1 MAEAVFF
8 VFAAVALVSAVLV
21 VASRSIVHSA
31 LYLVLSFLAVAG
43 LFILQGA
50 EFLGAVQI
58 LLYAGSIVV
67 MFVFVVMMVNLKE
80 TLGPQWAT
88 LRSMGGLLLGSAV
101 LLQLLIITLRSAGWI
116 AAPGAGLPTGD
127 GDGTQHIQ
135 LLGETLFREHI
146 LPFEILSLVLLAAL
160 FGLLVIGRR
169 K

>member
-1 MAEAVFF
+1 MAMALFF
-8 VFAAVALVSAVLV
+8 LFATVALVCAILV
-21 VASRSIVHSA
+21 ITSSQVVYSA

-80 TLGPQWAT
+80 PLGPHWASV
-88 LRSMGGLLLGSAV
+88 RSVGGLLLGGVV
-101 LLQLLIITLRSAGWI
+101 LLELFWIYGSSRGWLAVPSAGLD
-116 AAPGAGLPTGD
+116 PGPG
-127 GDGTQHIQ
+127 HIQ
-135 LLGETLFREHI
+135 TLGLVLFREFL
-146 LPFEILSLVLLAAL
+146 LPFEILSLVLLAAV
-160 FGLLVIGRR
+160 FGLLVIGKR

>member
-1 MAEAVFF
+1 MTMALFF
-8 VFAAVALVSAVLV
+8 LFAAVALASAILV
-21 VASRSIVHSA
+21 ITTRHVVYSA

-80 TLGPQWAT
+80 PLGPHWASV
-88 LRSMGGLLLGSAV
+88 RSIGGLFIGGVVFLELFWIFGSSRGWLSAP
-101 LLQLLIITLRSAGWI
+101 SAGLD
-116 AAPGAGLPTGD
+116 PGGG
-127 GDGTQHIQ
+127 HIQ
-135 LLGETLFREHI
+135 ILGNVLFREFL
-146 LPFEILSLVLLAAL
+146 LPFEILSLVLLAAV
-160 FGLLVIGRR
+160 FGLLVIGKR

>member
-1 MAEAVFF
+1 MAMALFF
-8 VFAAVALVSAVLV
+8 LFATVALVCAILV
-21 VASRSIVHSA
+21 ITSSQVVYSA

-80 TLGPQWAT
+80 PLGPHWASV
-88 LRSMGGLLLGSAV
+88 RSVGGLLLGGVV
-101 LLQLLIITLRSAGWI
+101 LLELFWIFGSSRGWLAVPSAGLD
-116 AAPGAGLPTGD
+116 PGAG
-127 GDGTQHIQ
+127 HIQ
-135 LLGETLFREHI
+135 TLGTVLFREFL
-146 LPFEILSLVLLAAL
+146 LPFEILSLVLLAAV
-160 FGLLVIGRR
+160 FGLLVIGKR

>member
-1 MAEAVFF
+1 MATAIFF
-8 VFAAVALVSAVLV
+8 LFATMALVSAILV
-21 VASRSIVHSA
+21 ITSRRVVYSA

-80 TLGPQWAT
+80 PLGPHWASV
-88 LRSMGGLLLGSAV
+88 RSVGGLLLGGVVFLELFWIFGSSRGWLAAP
-101 LLQLLIITLRSAGWI
+101 SAGLD
-116 AAPGAGLPTGD
+116 PGGD
-127 GDGTQHIQ
+127 HIQ
-135 LLGETLFREHI
+135 ILGNVLFREFL
-146 LPFEILSLVLLAAL
+146 LPFEILSLVLLAAI
-160 FGLLVIGRR
+160 FGLLVIGKR

>member
-1 MAEAVFF
+1 MTLALFF
-8 VFAAVALVSAVLV
+8 LFAAVALVSAILV
-21 VASRSIVHSA
+21 ITSRHVVYSA

-80 TLGPQWAT
+80 PLGPHWASV
-88 LRSMGGLLLGSAV
+88 RSVGGLLLGGVV
-101 LLQLLIITLRSAGWI
+101 LLELFWIYGSSRGWLAAPSAGLD
-116 AAPGAGLPTGD
+116 PGPG
-127 GDGTQHIQ
+127 HIQ
-135 LLGETLFREHI
+135 TLGLILFREFL
-146 LPFEILSLVLLAAL
+146 LPFEILSLVLLAAV
-160 FGLLVIGRR
+160 FGLLVIGKR

>member
-1 MAEAVFF
+1 MTLALFF
-8 VFAAVALVSAVLV
+8 LFAAMALLCAILV
-21 VASRSIVHSA
+21 VTSRQVVYSA

-80 TLGPQWAT
+80 PLGPHWAT
-88 LRSMGGLLLGSAV
+88 VRSVGGLLLGGVVFLELFWIFGSSRGWLAPP
-101 LLQLLIITLRSAGWI
+101 SAGLD
-116 AAPGAGLPTGD
+116 PGAG
-127 GDGTQHIQ
+127 HIQ
-135 LLGETLFREHI
+135 TLGTVLFREFL
-146 LPFEILSLVLLAAL
+146 LPFEILSLVLLAAV
-160 FGLLVIGRR
+160 FGLLVIGKR

>member
-1 MAEAVFF
+1 MIGTILFF
-8 VFAAVALVSAVLV
+8 VFAAMVLAAAVLV
-21 VASRSIVHSA
+21 IVSRSVVHSA
-31 LYLVLSFLAVAG
+31 LYLILSFLAVAG

-80 TLGPQWAT
+80 PIS
-88 LRSMGGLLLGSAV
+88 LRWTAFRSVGAYLLGGLLVVELFWV
-101 LLQLLIITLRSAGWI
+101 AGRAGGWL
-116 AAPGAGLPTGD
+116 AAPSRGLEPGQ
-127 GDGTQHIQ
+127 GHVEV
-135 LLGETLFREHI
+135 LGKVLFRQHL
-146 LPFEILSLVLLAAL
+146 LPFELLSLVLLTAI

>member
-1 MAEAVFF
+1 MTGTVIFF
-8 VFAAVALVSAVLV
+8 ALAAVALASAILV
-21 VASRSIVHSA
+21 VVSRQVVYSA

-67 MFVFVVMMVNLKE
+67 MFIFVVMMVNLKE
-80 TLGPQWAT
+80 VLGPSWT
-88 LRSMGGLLLGSAV
+88 TVRSVGGVLLGAV
-101 LLQLLIITLRSAGWI
+101 LFLEMLWIVGQSKGWL
-116 AAPGAGLPTGD
+116 AVPSRGLNPGAG
-127 GDGTQHIQ
+127 HIEV
-135 LLGETLFREHI
+135 LGKVLFREFL
-146 LPFEILSLVLLAAL
+146 LPFEILSLVLLAAI

>member
-1 MAEAVFF
+1 MAMALFF
-8 VFAAVALVSAVLV
+8 LFAAVALVCAVLV
-21 VASRSIVHSA
+21 ITSSQVVYSA

-80 TLGPQWAT
+80 PLGPHWAT
-88 LRSMGGLLLGSAV
+88 VRSVGGLLLGGVV
-101 LLQLLIITLRSAGWI
+101 LLELFWVFGSSRGWLAVPSAGLD
-116 AAPGAGLPTGD
+116 PGSG
-127 GDGTQHIQ
+127 HIQ
-135 LLGETLFREHI
+135 TLGTVLFREFL
-146 LPFEILSLVLLAAL
+146 LPFEILSLVLLAAV
-160 FGLLVIGRR
+160 FGLLVIGKR

>member
-1 MAEAVFF
+1 MAEAVFY
-8 VFAAVALVSAVLV
+8 VFASVSLLSAVMV
-21 VASRSIVHSA
+21 VASRSVVHSA

-80 TLGPQWAT
+80 ETGPRWAS
-88 LRSMGGLLLGSAV
+88 LRSIGGLVLGSAV
-101 LLQLLIITLRSAGWI
+101 LLQLLSIVLRSGGWLARPGIGANAGV
-116 AAPGAGLPTGD
+116 TD
-127 GDGTQHIQ
+127 GMNHIEA
-135 LLGETLFREHI
+135 LGNTLFREQI